1 MIKRL
6 RIFRVAVAIAA
17 TAILLAPV
25 AAWCQDPAAVN
36 PTTVHVKFDNA
47 RVRVL
52 ESELP
57 PDAKEQLHSHPA
69 CVIYVIAGGKVR
81 NHGADGKT
89 SELELATGETIYR
102 EPTTHWAEN
111 IGKSTIH
118 LLVVELKAA
127 AQTDAPSSNH

>member
-6 RIFRVAVAIAA
+6 RVFRPAVAIAA
-17 TAILLAPV
+17 TAILLAPEG
-25 AAWCQDPAAVN
+25 AWCQDAAAVN
-36 PTTVHVKFDNA
+36 PTTVHVKLDNA

-52 ESELP
+52 EAELP

-69 CVIYVIAGGKVR
+69 CAIYVIAGGKVR
-81 NHGADGKT
+81 NHSADGKT

-118 LLVVELKAA
+118 LVLVELKTGP
-127 AQTDAPSSNH
+127 QTEASSSNH